1 MKITIRDSAT
11 VNVGVP
17 SGSKKLISHKSC
29 FQLYK
34 KLTINQR
41 IS

>member
-1 MKITIRDSAT
+1 MKITTRDSAT

-17 SGSKKLISHKSC
+17 PGLKKLISQKSC

-34 KLTINQR
+34 K
-41 IS
+41 